1 MSRKTISHA
10 ANYNQYIKLWYRY
23 MRYVCTIKKISIS
36 EATEKFGYHYRTLYS
51 KKLTLKTEK
60 NRYFN
65 QAGNHAYSKS
75 LR

>member
-23 MRYVCTIKKISIS
+23 MRYICTIKKISIA

-51 KKLTLKTEK
+51 KKLTLK
-60 NRYFN
+60 
-65 QAGNHAYSKS
+65 YSKS